1 MLGLSLLAAT
11 VLETSAAA
19 ATLAISCGIA
29 SYNPTIPSL
38 YHDPEILQAL
48 PFFGELY
55 DTFVN
60 AGPRP
65 SSVTG
70 TRYDEVSNAFWNAV
84 HDVLAGQRTAKDSLA
99 RLERTLQHIRGNEQ
113 W

>member
-1 MLGLSLLAAT
+1 
-11 VLETSAAA
+11 
-19 ATLAISCGIA
+19 
-29 SYNPTIPSL
+29 
-38 YHDPEILQAL
+38 LQAL

-70 TRYDEVSNAFWNAV
+70 TKYDEVSNAFWDAV
-84 HDVLAGQRTAKDSLA
+84 HDVLAGQSTAADSLA